1 MEALIKYADVNQVA
15 DCCDNISERLRGC
28 PEDALGFAVAG
39 VDFPRGMVGIGLD
52 GMGRTL
58 RPADMYQVNSS

>member
-39 VDFPRGMVGIGLD
+39 VDFPR
-52 GMGRTL
+52 